1 MMEPS
6 SSSSMHPTALGRIL
20 QFFFAELPGYSNP
33 SPEVPGVKIFC
44 ARRFWKSNVYGAVV
58 AGIGAA
64 VLFTIVGGIL
74 LCQSHSR
81 VGLLWG
87 GGMILFAITAVW
99 ALLAG
104 NAVGMYPYAV
114 EVEEGKG
121 FCFYAPFKKFYI
133 RTEEVKRVKWSWLVA
148 GWVVRL
154 RHRRG
159 LLRYFI
165 IHAAWGQQG
174 RDLVQAIG
182 EELVRR
188 AYSISDQ

>member
-1 MMEPS
+1 MEWSGS
-6 SSSSMHPTALGRIL
+6 SGAHMKILDRIR
-20 QFFFAELPGYSNP
+20 QFFLMELPGSSNP
-33 SPEVPGVKIFC
+33 SPGVSGVKVFC

-64 VLFTIVGGIL
+64 VIFTTMGGIL
-74 LCQSHSR
+74 LCQSQSR
-81 VGLLWG
+81 EGRLWG
-87 GGMILFAITAVW
+87 AGMILFAITAVW

-104 NAVGMYPYAV
+104 NAGGVYPYAV

-121 FCFYAPFKKFYI
+121 FRFYAPFKKFYI
-133 RTEEVKRVKWSWLVA
+133 PTQEVKRVKWSWLVA

-159 LLRYFI
+159 LLPCFI
-165 IHAAWGQQG
+165 IHVAWGQQG

-182 EELVRR
+182 EELARR
-188 AYSISDQ
+188 A